1 MTSYSMTPNI
11 NTTRETLVAEILSYK
26 IIAPL
31 AYKAPRH
38 FNSTAMQQGTQPS
51 SHDQS
56 ITTLRRKRYLYL
68 VHIGEESRSYFLQ
81 FEIAQTSELENCGAY
96 RYEGGAPRT
105 RPPSA
110 PLTVVSQLYLNLFTH
125 LSFASLHGALSPFIT
140 TYNLTEL
147 YGQTRLIIA
156 LRPLASD
163 CGYTNVIVTS

>member
-31 AYKAPRH
+31 AYKAPRQ

-56 ITTLRRKRYLYL
+56 ITTLGRKRYLYL

-110 PLTVVSQLYLNLFTH
+110 PLTVVSKLYLNLFTH
-125 LSFASLHGALSPFIT
+125 LSFCVFAWRS
-140 TYNLTEL
+140 
-147 YGQTRLIIA
+147 IA
-156 LRPLASD
+156 LYYDL
-163 CGYTNVIVTS
+163 

>member
-56 ITTLRRKRYLYL
+56 ITTLRRKRYPYL

-110 PLTVVSQLYLNLFTH
+110 PLTVVSKLYLNLFTH
-125 LSFASLHGALSPFIT
+125 LSFCVFAWRS
-140 TYNLTEL
+140 
-147 YGQTRLIIA
+147 IA
-156 LRPLASD
+156 LYYDL
-163 CGYTNVIVTS
+163 